1 MSASSCHLWRHENMK
16 TLTLNIEDNDFE
28 KIEFAA
34 KKLNA
39 TTEDFSIDC
48 LKLGFLKLLNFM

>member
-1 MSASSCHLWRHENMK
+1 MK